1 MSSLLVTKLISSVVH
16 PSNEDGCDGNGG
28 VEVVVVVMLFVM
40 MTEVRTTV
48 DVLLLVKIL
57 VLVLVFRHLSHLL
70 DDLTIMVSLVAVY
83 QFERVHLSDQN
94 IKFLDKQDRIF
105 LLRLAENV
113 GSGQECIIHKRR
125 PGLWG
130 FPQSQELFPQ

>member
-1 MSSLLVTKLISSVVH
+1 MRGH
-16 PSNEDGCDGNGG
+16 YWCCDGNGS
-28 VEVVVVVMLFVM
+28 VEVVVVVFVM
-40 MTEVRTTV
+40 IIVVRV
-48 DVLLLVKIL
+48 DVLLMVRIL
-57 VLVLVFRHLSHLL
+57 VLVLLFRHLSHLL

-113 GSGQECIIHKRR
+113 GSGQEYIIHKRR

>member
-1 MSSLLVTKLISSVVH
+1 M
-16 PSNEDGCDGNGG
+16 DGNGG
-28 VEVVVVVMLFVM
+28 VDVVVVAVVVVFVM
-40 MTEVRTTV
+40 MIVVRV
-48 DVLLLVKIL
+48 DVLLLMRIL
-57 VLVLVFRHLSHLL
+57 VLVLVFRHLIHLL

-105 LLRLAENV
+105 SLRLVENI

-130 FPQSQELFPQ
+130 FPQSQELFPQCNDSNLV

>member
-1 MSSLLVTKLISSVVH
+1 MRARYWC
-16 PSNEDGCDGNGG
+16 CDGNGG
-28 VEVVVVVMLFVM
+28 VEVVVVVVFVM
-40 MTEVRTTV
+40 MIAVSV
-48 DVLLLVKIL
+48 DVLLLVRIL

-94 IKFLDKQDRIF
+94 IKFLDKQDCIF

-113 GSGQECIIHKRR
+113 GSGQEYIIHKRR

-130 FPQSQELFPQ
+130 FPQSQELLPQ

>member
-1 MSSLLVTKLISSVVH
+1 MRGH
-16 PSNEDGCDGNGG
+16 YWCCDGNGG
-28 VEVVVVVMLFVM
+28 VEVVVVVVFVM
-40 MTEVRTTV
+40 MIAVSV
-48 DVLLLVKIL
+48 DVLLLVRIL

-94 IKFLDKQDRIF
+94 IKFLDKQDRIL

>member
-16 PSNEDGCDGNGG
+16 PSNEDGCDGNGS
-28 VEVVVVVMLFVM
+28 VEVVMLFVM
-40 MTEVRTTV
+40 MTAVRTIV

-113 GSGQECIIHKRR
+113 GSGQEYIIHKRR